1 MDSDSIADRPAHRPA
16 KIAHGVL
23 TIAVLLGVYVTGL
36 HLNGYAIDV
45 VCASFITGSIALAV
59 GISGVAIGFV
69 IGCLFGRAK
78 LGMYFGAVV
87 ALTAVLLSV
96 IAFGVLL
103 LFMVVIPA
111 SQ

>member
-1 MDSDSIADRPAHRPA
+1 MDSDSIANRPAHRPA

-36 HLNGYAIDV
+36 HLNGYSIDV
-45 VCASFITGSIALAV
+45 VCVSLITGSIALV
-59 GISGVAIGFV
+59 IGISGVAIGFV

-87 ALTAVLLSV
+87 ALTAVLLPV
-96 IAFGVLL
+96 IALGVLL
-103 LFMVVIPA
+103 LFLVVIPA